1 MSSSL
6 QTAPGSTFRDLTCF
20 AIGFGTALAVIA
32 SVAILFR
39 RSDIYNVDHWKLNIR
54 LPPTS
59 MWMNMGYWKTTDNT
73 PIYQFDEA
81 CQRLLEEVLSTAGL
95 LPPLACLQRAKTE
108 VAVLDLGI
116 GCGDQTK
123 ALVRLLGK
131 AGRNLHYIGLTNV
144 QTQVDIAT
152 RLKDDELHSKGGVA
166 SIEISL
172 ADAAQPSSW
181 SPAIH
186 SALQAQK
193 VGNTERWVLGLDSF
207 YHFKPSRMP
216 LFCFAAAELDA
227 SIMAFDLL
235 LSEKATRV
243 QRLIAQVLGVAS
255 QCPWGTFLPLAEY
268 RAQLVKAGF
277 DSELIETRDVT
288 SDVFP
293 GLVDF
298 IDRQAESLSVYGI
311 ALTRYRVFQKVLKF
325 FVASGAVRAVIIVA
339 KRR

>member
-1 MSSSL
+1 MSSSAL
-6 QTAPGSTFRDLTCF
+6 AAPGSTFRDLTCF
-20 AIGFGTALAVIA
+20 AIGFGTALLVIA
-32 SVAILFR
+32 SVALSFR

-59 MWMNMGYWKTTDNT
+59 MWMNMGYWKTTDNAL
-73 PIYQFDEA
+73 IHQFDEA

-95 LPPLACLQRAKTE
+95 LPPTAGTRRAKTD

-123 ALVRLLGK
+123 SLVQLLGS
-131 AGRNLHYIGLTNV
+131 AGRNLHYVGLTNV
-144 QTQVDIAT
+144 QAQVNIAT
-152 RLKDDELHSKGGVA
+152 RLKDNELESKAGVA

-181 SPAIH
+181 SSAIH
-186 SALQAQK
+186 STLLAQK
-193 VGNTERWVLGLDSF
+193 AG
-207 YHFKPSRMP
+207 PSRIP
-216 LFCFAAAELDA
+216 LFRYAAAELDA

-235 LSEKATRV
+235 LSDKATPA
-243 QRLIAQVLGVAS
+243 QRLIAQAIGVAS

-268 RAQLVKAGF
+268 RAQLVGAGF
-277 DSELIETRDVT
+277 DPELIETRDVT
-288 SDVFP
+288 PHVFR

-298 IDRQAESLSVYGI
+298 IDRQAESLSTYGI

-325 FVASGAVRAVIIVA
+325 FVASGVVRAVIIVA